1 MRNILFISH
10 PVIDPNKGG
19 VQRVTSTLADEF
31 VKIGRQ
37 VFFLCLQPNAKQ
49 KIREDRQLFF
59 SLNAD
64 FESRQREIK
73 EIIEKHKIG
82 YVINQAGIQPD
93 AMAFHNAVQSTGAK
107 FITVHHNCV
116 KCLNLRYRE
125 IFLNNR
131 SDFPWKLMDLPV
143 VWKVLKEL
151 NRKKYGS
158 FFRNAQEKSDCL
170 LLLSDIFIPELS
182 HYGVEIDSEKV
193 KAIPNP
199 ASFKVPTIDFE
210 EKENRI
216 LFVGRLE
223 KVQKRVDRLLAIYEV
238 LHQVLPD
245 WHFDVVGDGSARE
258 WMEEYCRKNNLER
271 INFHGYQDPKKYL
284 RRAKLFTLTSDF
296 EGFGMV
302 LVEAQAYGTVPI
314 AFDSFSSIH
323 EIISQGTTGILI
335 PSFNESKYIEEITH
349 LTRNSD
355 RLLEYGKNAQ
365 NNVSKFEASFIA
377 GQWEKV
383 IFNGSI

>member
-1 MRNILFISH
+1 MG
-10 PVIDPNKGG
+10 D
-19 VQRVTSTLADEF
+19 
-31 VKIGRQ
+31 
-37 VFFLCLQPNAKQ
+37 
-49 KIREDRQLFF
+49 
-59 SLNAD
+59 
-64 FESRQREIK
+64 
-73 EIIEKHKIG
+73 
-82 YVINQAGIQPD
+82 
-93 AMAFHNAVQSTGAK
+93 
-107 FITVHHNCV
+107 
-116 KCLNLRYRE
+116 
-125 IFLNNR
+125 
-131 SDFPWKLMDLPV
+131 
-143 VWKVLKEL
+143 
-151 NRKKYGS
+151 